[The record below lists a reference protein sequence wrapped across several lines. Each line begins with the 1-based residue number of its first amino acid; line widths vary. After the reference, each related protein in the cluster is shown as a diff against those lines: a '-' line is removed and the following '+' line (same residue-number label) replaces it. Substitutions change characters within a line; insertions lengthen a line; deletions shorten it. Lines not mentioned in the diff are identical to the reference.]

1 MLRLGNR
8 NWLQSMVIVA
18 TLPVSL
24 SLSASTAI
32 ADAHHNMNA
41 VGTTQPQA
49 FINEILDVQRDFVA
63 NELAQS
69 SAVLSSLMEY
79 NQVGSQTN
87 FLFNSSVRDPAAQR
101 ISTFNDAQ
109 QEFIADFA
117 KGMRI
122 RSAAISGDFSE
133 HVNMRAATF
142 FQTGSLFTGPDLE
155 FEGSLKPSPIAIP
168 DVTSSFQRQELPIG
182 GFFALANNRQ

>member
-1 MLRLGNR
+1 MLKISNR
-8 NWLQSMVIVA
+8 NWLQSMMVVA
-18 TLPVSL
+18 TLPISF

-32 ADAHHNMNA
+32 ADSHHNMNA

-87 FLFNSSVRDPAAQR
+87 FLFNLSVRDPAAQH
-101 ISTFNDAQ
+101 ISIFNDAQ

-155 FEGSLKPSPIAIP
+155 FGGSLKPSSIAIP
-168 DVTSSFQRQELPIG
+168 DVTSPFPKQELPIG